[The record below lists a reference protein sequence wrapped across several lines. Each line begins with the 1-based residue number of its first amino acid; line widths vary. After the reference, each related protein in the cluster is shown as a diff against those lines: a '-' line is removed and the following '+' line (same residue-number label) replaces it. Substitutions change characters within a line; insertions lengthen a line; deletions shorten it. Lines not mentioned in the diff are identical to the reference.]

1 MAMKY
6 VAAYLMCVLGG
17 NENPSTKEVKNVLGA
32 VNADVEDDVLNNFID
47 SLKGKSCHELITDG
61 LKKLQN
67 IGGGVA
73 AAPAG
78 AAAVET
84 ADTKKE
90 DKKEEKKE
98 EEEEEEDDLG
108 FSLFG

>member
-17 NENPSTKEVKNVLGA
+17 NENPTAKEVKKVLGA
-32 VNADVEDDVLNNFID
+32 VNAEVEEDVLTNLMD
-47 SLKGKSCHELITDG
+47 SLNGKCYHELISEG
-61 LKKLQN
+61 MKKLQN
-67 IGGGVA
+67 IGGGGG
-73 AAPAG
+73 G
-78 AAAVET
+78 AAAVAAADT
-84 ADTKKE
+84 ADVKAE
-90 DKKEEKKE
+90 EKKEEKKE

>member
-17 NENPSTKEVKNVLGA
+17 NENPGVKEVKNVLGA
-32 VNADVEDDVLNNFID
+32 VNAGIEDEVLTNFMD
-47 SLKGKSCHELITDG
+47 AVKGKPYHELISDG

-67 IGGGVA
+67 IGGGGGGAGVAVA
-73 AAPAG
+73 A
-78 AAAVET
+78 ET
-84 ADTKKE
+84 ADVKE
-90 DKKEEKKE
+90 EKKEEKKE

>member
-17 NENPSTKEVKNVLGA
+17 NENPTAKEVKKVLGA
-32 VNADVEDDVLNNFID
+32 VNAGVEEDVLTNLMD
-47 SLKGKSCHELITDG
+47 SLNGKCYHELISEG
-61 LKKLQN
+61 MKKLQN
-67 IGGGVA
+67 IGGGGG
-73 AAPAG
+73 G
-78 AAAVET
+78 AAAVAAADT
-84 ADTKKE
+84 ADVKAE
-90 DKKEEKKE
+90 EKKEEKKE

>member
-17 NENPSTKEVKNVLGA
+17 NENPGKKEIKNVLSA
-32 VNADVEDDVLNNFID
+32 VNAEVEEEVLGNLLD
-47 SLKGKSCHELITDG
+47 SLKGKSYHELISEG

-67 IGGGVA
+67 VGGGAAAAA
-73 AAPAG
+73 AAPVAG
-78 AAAVET
+78 
-84 ADTKKE
+84 DTG
-90 DKKEEKKE
+90 DSKKEEKKEEKE

>member
-17 NENPSTKEVKNVLGA
+17 KDTPDSKDVKNVLGA
-32 VNADVEDDVLNNFID
+32 INAKVEEDVLKNF
-47 SLKGKSCHELITDG
+47 LEAVKGKSYHELISAG
-61 LKKLQN
+61 LLKLQN
-67 IGGGVA
+67 IGGGGGASAGSGAVA
-73 AAPAG
+73 AA
-78 AAAVET
+78 

-90 DKKEEKKE
+90 EKKEEVKE

>member
-32 VNADVEDDVLNNFID
+32 VNADVEDEVLNNFID

-73 AAPAG
+73 AAPA
-78 AAAVET
+78 
-84 ADTKKE
+84 D

-108 FSLFG
+108 FSLFGKY

>member
-17 NENPSTKEVKNVLGA
+17 NENPTEKEVKKVLGA
-32 VNADVEDDVLNNFID
+32 VNAGVEDDVLAHLMK
-47 SLKGKSCHELITDG
+47 SLSGKSCHELISGG
-61 LKKLQN
+61 LEKLQN
-67 IGGGVA
+67 IGGGA
-73 AAPAG
+73 AAAAAIPAG
-78 AAAVET
+78 ATTDAKAE
-84 ADTKKE
+84 E
-90 DKKEEKKE
+90 KKEEKKE